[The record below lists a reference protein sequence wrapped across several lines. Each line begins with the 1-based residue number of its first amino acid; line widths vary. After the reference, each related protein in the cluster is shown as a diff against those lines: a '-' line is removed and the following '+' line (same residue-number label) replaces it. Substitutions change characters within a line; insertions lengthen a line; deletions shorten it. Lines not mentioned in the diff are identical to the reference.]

1 MHLISR
7 TGFELSAQAS
17 CLLLQWSEIF
27 LYHGCWQLKT
37 VLQVCHS
44 NPALQHCID

>member
-7 TGFELSAQAS
+7 MDFELLAQVG

-27 LYHGCWQLKT
+27 LCHGCLQVKT
-37 VLQVCHS
+37 VLQVCHG
-44 NPALQHCID
+44 NAALQHYTD